1 MIEEEEYIELGLLI
15 ILFITIPFLL
25 LGGYQETTL
34 IVSVSFIILVSTTIY
49 ISLTQYSMLP
59 GREDFKNRW
68 DYFPWNEANI
78 VFKNQEST
86 VVDCAF
92 KTDASSKNEI
102 IYTPVIFPYSNLS

>member
-1 MIEEEEYIELGLLI
+1 MIEEEYIELGLLV
-15 ILFITIPFLL
+15 ILFITMPFLL

-34 IVSVSFIILVSTTIY
+34 IVSVSFTILVSTTIY
-49 ISLTQYSMLP
+49 ISLRQNCLLP
-59 GREDFKNRW
+59 EREDFKNRW

-78 VFKNQEST
+78 VFKKQEST

-92 KTDASSKNEI
+92 KTDASNKNEI